1 MFVAGNTFGKLF
13 KVTSFGESHGTAVG
27 CVIDGC
33 PAGLTLGEADIQI
46 ELDKRKP
53 GQGTASTKR
62 IEVDKAKILSGVF
75 EGKTT
80 GTPIMVIVQN
90 EDSRPKDYGAI
101 AKLFRPGHADYT
113 YFKKYGLRDFRGGG
127 RSSGRETIARVA
139 AGAIAKRILAQKGI
153 MINGFVSEIG
163 GIESKKFSEKDI
175 VTVYDN
181 QFRVPDKD
189 ASKKIEEAVKKSII
203 AKDSLGGII
212 ELHANGVP
220 AGLGEPVFEKLDAQI
235 AGALMGIG
243 AIKGVEIGS
252 GFGAAKSI
260 GSKNNDQ
267 MRAVKGEV
275 KFLSNN
281 AGGILGGVSSGQEI
295 IVRAAIKPT
304 SSIAQKQKT
313 ISEELI
319 DSDIEVIG
327 RHDVCI
333 APRVLPVAESMLAI
347 VLVNALLENL
357 GSKISKLK

>member
-1 MFVAGNTFGKLF
+1 MAGNTFGKLF
-13 KVTSFGESHGTAVG
+13 KVTSFGESHGEAVG
-27 CVIDGC
+27 CIVDGC
-33 PAGLTLGEADIQI
+33 PAGLVLTEKDIQV

-53 GQGTASTKR
+53 NKGLASTKR
-62 IEVDKAKILSGVF
+62 AEGDKAKILSGVF

-80 GTPIMVIVQN
+80 GTPIAIIVQN
-90 EDSRPKDYGAI
+90 EDSRPKDYGEI

-113 YFKKYGLRDFRGGG
+113 YFKKYGLRDYRGGG

-139 AGAIAKRILAQKGI
+139 AGAIAKKILAQKGI
-153 MINGFVSEIG
+153 TISGFVSEIG
-163 GIESKKFSEKDI
+163 GICAKKFSDKDI
-175 VTVYDN
+175 ERVYEN

-189 ASKKIEEAVKKSII
+189 SSKKIEEAVKKSII

-212 ELHANGVP
+212 EIRASGVP

-252 GFGAAKSI
+252 GFSSAKST
-260 GSKNNDQ
+260 GSKNNDPIR
-267 MRAVKGEV
+267 MVNAEV

-281 AGGILGGVSSGQEI
+281 AGGILGGVSTGQEI
-295 IVRAAIKPT
+295 IVRVAVKPT

-313 ISEELI
+313 ISESMV

-357 GSKISKLK
+357 GSKMSKLK

>member
-1 MFVAGNTFGKLF
+1 MAGNTFGKLF
-13 KVTSFGESHGTAVG
+13 KVTSFGESHGEAVG

-33 PAGLTLGEADIQI
+33 PAGMALSESDIQA

-53 GQGTASTKR
+53 SEGIASTKR
-62 IEVDKAKILSGVF
+62 TELDKAKILSGVF

-80 GTPIMVIVQN
+80 GAPIAIIVQN
-90 EDSRPKDYGAI
+90 EDSRPKDYGSI

-113 YFKKYGLRDFRGGG
+113 YFKKYGLRDYRGGG

-139 AGAIAKRILAQKGI
+139 AGAIAKKILAQKGI
-153 MINGFVSEIG
+153 TISGFVSEIG
-163 GIESKKFSEKDI
+163 GIEAKNFSEKD
-175 VTVYDN
+175 VAKVYEN
-181 QFRVPDKD
+181 QFRVPDKE
-189 ASKKIEEAVKKSII
+189 ASKKIEDAVKKSII

-212 ELHANGVP
+212 EIRASGVP

-243 AIKGVEIGS
+243 AVKGVEIGA
-252 GFGAAKSI
+252 GFGCAKST
-260 GSKNNDQ
+260 GSKNNDPI
-267 MRAVKGEV
+267 RIVKGEV
-275 KFLSNN
+275 SFMSNN

-295 IVRAAIKPT
+295 IVRAAVKPT

-313 ISEELI
+313 ISENMVNA
-319 DSDIEVIG
+319 DIEVIG

-333 APRVLPVAESMLAI
+333 APRVLPVAECMVAI

-357 GSKISKLK
+357 GSKISESK